1 MTLGLKST
9 DGIFNKMIGR
19 ILFGFCSIS
28 TTLIMLALMVFFR
41 NLPKLMRLFLQ
52 LIRHILYLSYLI
64 YQALL
69 VWLNNRI
76 RYETG
81 IDLLKNPHRTVS
93 CILISL
99 VLYVLISMILGKPI
113 SGWMVGCAALH
124 GFLVGYLWKNFFE
137 PSGLNL
143 GESLW

>member
-1 MTLGLKST
+1 
-9 DGIFNKMIGR
+9 MIGR
-19 ILFGFCSIS
+19 ILFGFCSLS
-28 TTLIMLALMVFFR
+28 TTLTMLTMMVFFR
-41 NLPKLMRLFLQ
+41 SLPKLMRLFLQ

-64 YQALL
+64 YRSLL
-69 VWLNNRI
+69 ARLNNRTK
-76 RYETG
+76 YETG
-81 IDLLKNPHRTVS
+81 INLLANPHRTLA

-99 VLYVLISMILGKPI
+99 MLYVLIAMILGKSI

-124 GFLVGYLWKNFFE
+124 GFLVGYLWKNFFD

>member
-1 MTLGLKST
+1 
-9 DGIFNKMIGR
+9 MIGR
-19 ILFGFCSIS
+19 ILFGFCSLS
-28 TTLIMLALMVFFR
+28 TTLTMLVMMVFFR

-52 LIRHILYLSYLI
+52 LIRQTLYLSYLI
-64 YQALL
+64 YQSLL
-69 VWLNNRI
+69 TWINNRT

-81 IDLLKNPHRTVS
+81 GNLLANPYRTVS

-99 VLYVLISMILGKPI
+99 VLYMFFSTVLGKPF
-113 SGWMVGCAALH
+113 SGWMASCAAFH
-124 GFLVGYLWKNFFE
+124 GFLIGYLWKNFFE

>member
-1 MTLGLKST
+1 
-9 DGIFNKMIGR
+9 MIGR

-28 TTLIMLALMVFFR
+28 TTLIMLVMMVFFR
-41 NLPKLMRLFLQ
+41 SLPKLMRLFLQ

-64 YQALL
+64 YRALL
-69 VWLNNRI
+69 AWLNSRTK
-76 RYETG
+76 YETR
-81 IDLLKNPHRTVS
+81 IDLLNNPHRTGV

-99 VLYVLISMILGKPI
+99 LLYALFVMILGKSF
-113 SGWMVGCAALH
+113 SGWMLGCAVLH